1 MAENLLIGII
11 SLGCPK
17 ASSDTELILTRL
29 QSEGYEI
36 CDGNNLENANNAA
49 LLIINTC
56 GFVDAAIEESL
67 DAIGE
72 ALQQNDK
79 VIVTGC
85 LGAEHHQQIIQ
96 KTYPNVLAVTGPH
109 SCAEVMDLVHKFLPR
124 PHEPFADLIPPQ
136 GVRLTPEHFAYLKI
150 SEGCNHDCSFCIIP
164 KLRGK
169 LVSRSLGE
177 VMNEAELL
185 VKSGVKEILVISQ
198 DTSAYGVDLK
208 YRTGF
213 YNGRPMK
220 TRLKELCQ
228 ALASLGVWVRLHYV
242 YPYPNVDE
250 ILPLMAEGKILPYL
264 DVPLQH
270 ASPKILKAMKRPAF
284 IENTLQRICDWR
296 KICPDLAIRSTFIT
310 GFPGE
315 TDADFDLL
323 LQFLDEAKLDRV
335 GCFAYSD
342 VVGAVANNFADKIPE
357 ALAMERRDWLLENQA
372 EISAEKL
379 SQKIDSQLQI
389 LVDMVDEEGTIGRSK
404 YDAPEVDGVVVL
416 DNFFDAKPGEF
427 INAKIIDSDEHDLYA
442 QKI

>member
-342 VVGAVANNFADKIPE
+342 VVGAVANNFADKVPE
-357 ALAMERRDWLLENQA
+357 ALATERRDWLLENQA

-416 DNFFDAKPGEF
+416 DNFFDANPGEF